1 MTNTTTTL
9 NCISQKSLRS
19 QDLLAYYRYICEQTL
34 TIVDVETTGC
44 TADYCRVIEVSV
56 LTASLADGIQ
66 SQVTYLV
73 NPLVLVPALITNLTG
88 ISQSMIDGAPLPREV
103 WPQCHSLLQTG
114 VLTAHNLPFDYAF
127 LQSEFA
133 HQDMTFSRPPSDRFC
148 TLALARMLLPELRS
162 RSLPALVQNFNF
174 DVGESHR
181 AEADTIACWL
191 LARQLLRQ
199 IRNTADDDLLDI
211 FAHQWISSEAAATLL
226 GCSESEVGIVM
237 KQTGLPSKSYKRS
250 GGRYRR
256 GAVESL
262 MS

>member
-1 MTNTTTTL
+1 MTNTML
-9 NCISQKSLRS
+9 NSLSQKSLRS
-19 QDLLAYYRYICEQTL
+19 QDLLAYYRYICEQPL

-73 NPLVLVPALITNLTG
+73 NPLEPVPAMITGLTG
-88 ISQSMIDGAPLPREV
+88 ISQAMVDGAPLPHEV
-103 WPQCHSLLQTG
+103 WPQCQSLLQIG
-114 VLTAHNLPFDYAF
+114 VLTAHNLSFDYAF
-127 LQSEFA
+127 LKSEYA
-133 HQDMTFSRPPSDRFC
+133 HLDISFSRPERDRFC
-148 TLALARMLLPELRS
+148 TLSLARMLLPELRS

-181 AEADTIACWL
+181 AEADTLACWL
-191 LARQLLRQ
+191 LAKQLLRQ

-211 FAHQWISSEAAATLL
+211 FAHQWISTDGAAALL
-226 GCSESEVGIVM
+226 GCNESEVGIVM
-237 KQTGLPSKSYKRS
+237 KQAGLPSKSYKRS

-256 GAVESL
+256 GVVESL
-262 MS
+262 IYSG